1 MDVVGISVILL
12 LAAGIGRLLSSEGVG
27 RGLDAFGA
35 GFLPYRADLGWPRG
49 VQEGE
54 PVPFKLSAMSERGM
68 HPADLEPL
76 PDAGIEVIELDGG
89 QLDADL
95 TEIDHGQISGGTSL
109 RFR

>member
-1 MDVVGISVILL
+1 MDVVGITVILL
-12 LAAGIGRLLSSEGVG
+12 LAAGIGRFLSNEGTA

-35 GFLPYRADLGWPRG
+35 GFLPYRADMGWPRG

-54 PVPFKLSAMSERGM
+54 PVAFKVSAMSERGAP
-68 HPADLEPL
+68 PAELEPP

-89 QLDADL
+89 QLEPEL
-95 TEIDHGQISGGTSL
+95 TGIDHRQISGGTSL